1 MELTDQQRLDGVLG
15 VIENGI
21 LICSV
26 TKLPITKVSLLST
39 KFGDVW
45 VDVSKSN
52 KDATIKLHECD
63 TLFQALL
70 FMDKQE
76 VKDGETLFASFM
88 VNRMNPTKLI
98 TTGGTVEAITNY
110 LNTNKVT

>member
-1 MELTDQQRLDGVLG
+1 MELTDQQMLDGVLG

-21 LICSV
+21 LVCSV

-39 KFGDVW
+39 KFEDIW
-45 VDVSKSN
+45 VSVSMSN
-52 KDATIKLHECD
+52 KDNTIQVHECD

-98 TTGGTVEAITNY
+98 TTMGNIEAITKY
-110 LNTNKVT
+110 LNTDKIN